1 MYFEEQVAGVYA
13 YAKKK
18 YEFDTTSPDSIWYG
32 LKGFNGQPLS
42 SAYVSF
48 GNFRVVGAQ
57 LFEATDQ
64 DDYLTYGE
72 EVNEWIALNLETL
85 YFELRQGNDFLEI
98 NPLSN
103 EFKAKTGI
111 PLNAYVARLGD
122 GDDIV
127 TGIGSARAPMK
138 AFVSGGNGFDYIS
151 EDLTASG
158 WQASR
163 PYEDASLLV
172 NRLQGKEWIIFDDIE
187 AIGSG
192 NYWYLTKDMRQ
203 NKFIPLTWNEVLDGG
218 KSYPVGK
225 IKRGRRKRSRRKP
238 SKNK

>member
-13 YAKKK
+13 YAKEK

-32 LKGFNGQPLS
+32 LKNFNGQPLS
-42 SAYVSF
+42 NAYVNLGS
-48 GNFRVVGAQ
+48 FRVVGTQ
-57 LFEATDQ
+57 LFEGTDQ
-64 DDYLTYGE
+64 NDYLTYGE
-72 EVNEWIALNLETL
+72 EAIRQLSLSLKTL
-85 YFELRQGNDFLEI
+85 YFELRGGND
-98 NPLSN
+98 
-103 EFKAKTGI
+103 
-111 PLNAYVARLGD
+111 VARLGD

-163 PYEDASLLV
+163 PYGDASLLV
-172 NRLQGKEWIIFDDIE
+172 NRLQGKEWIIFDDTE
-187 AIGSG
+187 AIGSD

-203 NKFIPLTWNEVLDGG
+203 NKFIPLTWNEVLNGG
-218 KSYPVGK
+218 KSYPLGK
-225 IKRGRRKRSRRKP
+225 TKRGRRKKSGRKLR
-238 SKNK
+238 KKK